1 MTTDGRGEVYSDLTI
16 PPGETLADEID
27 VRGMTQTELAAR
39 LGRPVQVVNEI
50 IRGKK
55 AITDDTA
62 LGLEKV
68 LGIPAAFWV
77 NLEQNYRMTRARLRE
92 RERLQAEEEWLKE
105 LPVKEMEKRGWIA
118 VGRNAQ
124 DKVRALLQFF
134 GVANVSAYR
143 KTAEVLGFRISDNAR
158 LSPGA
163 LAAWLRKGELEA
175 QAIET
180 RPYDSA
186 LLLQAAHEARTMT
199 EDPPQVFA
207 PRLTQLFANAGV
219 AFVVVRELPKIGAN
233 GVARWLTD
241 RKALIQLNL
250 RYKWQ
255 DIFWF
260 TLFHEVCHVLKHS
273 NQRII
278 IDGTGKN
285 GPLEDVANEWAAD
298 FLVSPDAWS
307 EFRGRK
313 PFNRSTLIAFAR
325 RLGISPGIVVG
336 RLQRERRLK
345 YSEMIDLKGR
355 FGWTDDQR
363 DVRP

>member
-1 MTTDGRGEVYSDLTI
+1 MTIDGRGDVYSDLAI

-27 VRGMTQTELAAR
+27 ARSMTQTELAAR

-50 IRGKK
+50 INGKK

-77 NLEQNYRMTRARLRE
+77 NLEQNFRMTRAMIRE
-92 RERLQAEEEWLKE
+92 RKRLQDEEEWLKE
-105 LPVKEMEKRGWIA
+105 LPVKEMERRRWIA
-118 VGRNAQ
+118 VGRNAPE
-124 DKVRALLQFF
+124 KVRALLQFF

-158 LSPGA
+158 LSAGA
-163 LAAWLRKGELEA
+163 LAAWLRKGQLEA

-186 LLLQAAHEARTMT
+186 LLLRAAQEARTMT

-207 PRLTQLFANAGV
+207 PRLTQLFADAGV
-219 AFVVVRELPKIGAN
+219 AFVVVRELPKTGAN

-260 TLFHEVCHVLKHS
+260 TLFHEVCHVLKHGH
-273 NQRII
+273 QKII
-278 IDGTGKN
+278 IDGTDKN
-285 GPLEDVANEWAAD
+285 GPLEDEANEWAAD

-307 EFRGRK
+307 EFRGIK
-313 PFNRSTLIAFAR
+313 AFNRSTIIAFAR
-325 RLGISPGIVVG
+325 RVGVSPGIVVG
-336 RLQRERRLK
+336 RLHRERRLK

-355 FGWTDDQR
+355 FGWTDD
-363 DVRP
+363 